1 MLIND
6 AARASGLSADT
17 IRFYAKSGMLP
28 PIARDARGWRDFSPG
43 DVEWLKTLKHL
54 RNTGMPLAEVKR
66 FAQSAHAPAPN
77 TPEHRALRLNI
88 MQRHAHTLA
97 RRQTE
102 LDACAKYLAHKIAI
116 YSGQKDS

>member
-1 MLIND
+1 MLIKD
-6 AARASGLSADT
+6 AALASGLSADT

-28 PIARDARGWRDFSPG
+28 PIARDGRGWRVFSPA

-54 RNTGMPLAEVKR
+54 RSTGMPLPEITR
-66 FAQSAHAPAPN
+66 FARSAHAPDADAPEN
-77 TPEHRALRLNI
+77 RSMRLGI

-97 RRQTE
+97 KRQTE

-116 YSGQKDS
+116 YSALSED